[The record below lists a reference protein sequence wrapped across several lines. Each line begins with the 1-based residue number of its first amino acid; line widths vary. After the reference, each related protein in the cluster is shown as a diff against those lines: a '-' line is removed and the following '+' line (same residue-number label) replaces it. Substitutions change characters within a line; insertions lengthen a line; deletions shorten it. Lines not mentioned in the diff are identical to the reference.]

1 MTLAKGSSTPLL
13 KEAELEPISTEVTGK
28 RCPSV
33 GVGREPYSSSLTTT
47 LKEDDSNSTTGSH
60 GDTLLYA
67 ETEDLTVQA

>member
-1 MTLAKGSSTPLL
+1 MMLAKGSGTPLL

-33 GVGREPYSSSLTTT
+33 GVGWELYSSSLTTT
-47 LKEDDSNSTTGSH
+47 LKEDDSNSITGSL
-60 GDTLLYA
+60 GDMLLYA